1 MDCLCFSATTRDAFA
16 RLTQVCFLLDYRT
29 CSFHASGEPP
39 PVWRWFV
46 IYCIALGIVYL
57 ALVAFG
63 VVCLFIDPAKLD
75 MQPGEARIMG
85 AVFVG
90 MGLIFAAPPFLAAPY
105 LPRKPWAW
113 IFDLV
118 LICLGMTSACCIPAC
133 IPLLIHWLKP
143 ETKVFFN
150 RAP

>member
-1 MDCLCFSATTRDAFA
+1 MK
-16 RLTQVCFLLDYRT
+16 DYT
-29 CSFHASGEPP
+29 DTSLAPSSEPP

-57 ALVAFG
+57 ALAAFG
-63 VVCLFIDPAKLD
+63 VVVLFIDSQELD
-75 MQPGEARIMG
+75 MQRGEARIMG

-90 MGLIFAAPPFLAAPY
+90 MGLLFAIPFLAASY
-105 LPRKPWAW
+105 LPRKPWVW

-143 ETKVFFN
+143 ETKAFFN